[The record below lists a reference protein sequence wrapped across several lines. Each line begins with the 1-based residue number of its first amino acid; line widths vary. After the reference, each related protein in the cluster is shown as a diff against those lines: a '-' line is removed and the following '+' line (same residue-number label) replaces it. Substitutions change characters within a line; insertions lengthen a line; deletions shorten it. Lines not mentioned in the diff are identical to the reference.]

1 MAEFIEEIFIG
12 IQEHWELPSKNFE
25 VLEGEND
32 FIINDNTVYPVLGGK
47 SLLLIFPEDN
57 KKILIKTKAESLP
70 SKKYTGRLFEAV
82 NVEFSEKLANRN
94 NFIKAADVS
103 SIYEVLRCG
112 GKFYNENGEAENIFS
127 MLKRGG
133 FNTVRLRLWNKPSDE
148 NGVPYGGGN
157 SDLQRNLEIAKVA
170 YAFGFDIM
178 VDFHYSDFWADP
190 ASQRIPFQ
198 WSELKSSDIIA
209 KTLGEFTRNS
219 ISEFYKNGIRVRYV
233 QIGNEITNG
242 LITQQAL
249 YGKDVEVKKLKRSIR
264 GNFGSRN
271 FYKYLKAGI
280 ESAKSVDNDILT
292 VIHIDTGANAKRSLK
307 FFEKIKKLD
316 FDIIGLSYYPFFHGN
331 INLMKATVT
340 KLAKFNKPIF
350 VAETSYTFTEE
361 SHPDAMS
368 VFSGANRGDKSYKI
382 SPQGQADLLC
392 AITNILLEL
401 PRNIG
406 IGVCWWEPCWLP
418 VVGAGWS
425 GAGTKPSW
433 SDQAL
438 FSYDGVK
445 LPSLDTFTL
454 MEKGEFNRIKF

>member
-12 IQEHWELPSKNFE
+12 IHEHWELPSKNFE
-25 VLEGEND
+25 VLEGEKD
-32 FIINDNTVYPVLGGK
+32 FIVNGNTVYPVLGGK
-47 SLLLIFPEDN
+47 NLLLNFPEYD
-57 KKILIKTKAESLP
+57 KRVLLKTKAESLS
-70 SKKYTGRLFEAV
+70 SKNFTGSLFEPL
-82 NVEFSEKLANRN
+82 NIEFSEKLANRN

-103 SIYEVLRCG
+103 SIYEVFRCG
-112 GKFYNENGEAENIFS
+112 GKFYNEKGEAENVFS

-133 FNTVRLRLWNKPSDE
+133 FNTVRLRLWNKPCDE
-148 NGVPYGGGN
+148 NGMPYGGGD
-157 SDLQRNLEIAKVA
+157 SDLQRNLEIAKTA

-190 ASQRIPFQ
+190 ASQRIPSE
-198 WSELKSSDIIA
+198 WSHLKSSDSIA
-209 KTLGEFTRNS
+209 KALGEFTRNS
-219 ISEFYKNGIRVRYV
+219 LSEFYKNGIKVRYV

-249 YGKDVEVKKLKRSIR
+249 YGKDIQAKKLKRSIR

-271 FYKYLKAGI
+271 FKKYLKAGI
-280 ESAKSVDNDILT
+280 KSAKSVDKDILT

-307 FFEKIKKLD
+307 FFGKIKKLD

-331 INLMKATVT
+331 INLMKETVT
-340 KLAKFNKPIF
+340 KLVKFNKPVFI
-350 VAETSYTFTEE
+350 AETSYAFTED
-361 SHPDAMS
+361 SHPEAMS

-392 AITNILLEL
+392 AITNVLLEL

-406 IGVCWWEPCWLP
+406 RGVCWWEPCWLP
-418 VVGAGWS
+418 VKGAGWS
-425 GAGTKPSW
+425 GESTKPSW

-445 LPSLDTFTL
+445 LPSLDTFAS
-454 MEKGEFNRIKF
+454 MEMKMIS